1 MHLSLLLIVSAALFS
16 IKASSPVHSFIQQFG
31 RASWGAAV
39 SPTSV
44 GCGECGA
51 FSIMWARGQDAL
63 WGTDATEHGD
73 GDDGDD
79 DSDDV

>member
-1 MHLSLLLIVSAALFS
+1 M
-16 IKASSPVHSFIQQFG
+16 
-31 RASWGAAV
+31 

-63 WGTDATEHGD
+63 WGTDATGHGD

-79 DSDDV
+79 DSDDVW